1 MSSFTTDWLELRKAA
16 DSKARSVRLC
26 MELAAA
32 LTPGREC
39 RVVDLGSGTGANL
52 RYLAPH
58 LGGDQHW
65 LLVDHDQSLLD
76 HAPHATKA
84 WADAQGLTVAADGGE
99 FSFSCDRFCLGLHWR
114 KADITVSLDRLIT
127 PDVDLVTASALLD
140 LVSADWIERL
150 VQKCRAARCAL
161 MLALSYDG
169 RMTWQP
175 ALDAD
180 EAIRALFNSHQH
192 TDKGFGRAAGPDGAA
207 VAARQLRGAG
217 FQLLSE
223 RSDWRLTGAD
233 ARLQR
238 GLLSG
243 RAQAATV
250 MGQDLADRIEEWL
263 GQRLALITHAEGAA
277 TVDHVN
283 LLGLP

>member
-1 MSSFTTDWLELRKAA
+1 MSGFQTGWLELREAA
-16 DSKARSVRLC
+16 DGNARSAYLC
-26 MELAAA
+26 TQLAAA

-52 RYLAPH
+52 RYLAPR
-58 LGGDQHW
+58 LGGEQHW
-65 LLVDHDQSLLD
+65 LLVDHDQALLD
-76 HAPHATKA
+76 CAPHATKT
-84 WADAQGLTVAADGGE
+84 WADTQGLTVSVDGGE
-99 FSFSCDRFCLGLHWR
+99 FSVSADRFSLGLRWR

-140 LVSADWIERL
+140 LVSTEWIERL
-150 VQKCRAARCAL
+150 VQHCRAAGCAL

-180 EAIRALFNSHQH
+180 EAILGLFNWHQR
-192 TDKGFGRAAGPDGAA
+192 TDKGFGRAVGPDGAA
-207 VAARQLRGAG
+207 VAARQLRGAA
-217 FQLLSE
+217 FQVLSD
-223 RSDWRLTGAD
+223 RSDWQLTGAD

-238 GLLSG
+238 ALLSG
-243 RAQAATV
+243 CAQAATA
-250 MGQDLADRIEEWL
+250 MNQDLAGRIDEWL
-263 GQRLALITHAEGAA
+263 GQRLALIAHPEGAL
-277 TVDHVN
+277 TVGHVD